1 MRGIRIMTMQELIEY
16 TNDLRKGG
24 LLSRFRYDGREL
36 ILYFWV
42 ETTDISVALI
52 IKDTLL
58 QTIPVNIGIRFY
70 MEFDGKEVKI

>member
-1 MRGIRIMTMQELIEY
+1 MTMQELIEY